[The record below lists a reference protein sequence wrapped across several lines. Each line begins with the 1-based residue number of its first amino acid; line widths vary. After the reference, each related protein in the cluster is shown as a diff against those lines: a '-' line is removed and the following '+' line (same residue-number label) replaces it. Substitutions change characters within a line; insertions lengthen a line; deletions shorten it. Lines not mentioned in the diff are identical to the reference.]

1 VLNETEVLVIFNS
14 IDEVLTRETDSKTLE
29 GFNNSLDFC
38 DIKWVED
45 IVDRVKWD
53 PNDATLVVFK
63 RLKVTK
69 REAIL
74 VSIARIG
81 SAPDPKSMQTNR
93 IKGGVSEWVA
103 GFKSVTY

>member
-1 VLNETEVLVIFNS
+1 MTFLLQNVFIGSVLNRKKRYHYN
-14 IDEVLTRETDSKTLE
+14 
-29 GFNNSLDFC
+29 
-38 DIKWVED
+38 IKWVED

-53 PNDATLVVFK
+53 PNDATLVVVK

-74 VSIARIG
+74 VSIARTG

-93 IKGGVSEWVA
+93 IIKE
-103 GFKSVTY
+103 KNILL

>member
-1 VLNETEVLVIFNS
+1 
-14 IDEVLTRETDSKTLE
+14 
-29 GFNNSLDFC
+29 
-38 DIKWVED
+38 
-45 IVDRVKWD
+45 
-53 PNDATLVVFK
+53 VVVK

-103 GFKSVTY
+103 GFKSSITPLVFKQIFYIK